1 MKLRRCLM
9 ALLLLLT
16 FESVIPAF
24 AQQGRRGKSPTG
36 VRHSFEHDGIQRAY
50 RIHLPSAYDGKTPSP
65 LLFCFHGGGGNAEVA
80 SVMGFTPVSEKE
92 GFIVVYPEGLNKHWN
107 DGRNSKKFAAQDAK
121 TDDVAFVRA
130 LLVALQKKYK
140 IDAQRIYTTG
150 ASNGGFFSQRLAL
163 EASDIFAAAAIM
175 IASLPKPFE
184 KDFQPRQPISILYM
198 NGSADPFVPYKGGA
212 ITPEFFP
219 IQRKLNP
226 NKDYQR
232 GECSS
237 TSKSIELW
245 CNYNGVEKNPVSKVL
260 PDKDTG
266 DDCTVEVSIWSGGKK
281 GTSVVLY
288 RIKGG
293 GHTIPGGSSYL
304 PERIIGKVCQ
314 DFDGIDAVWKFL
326 KKQRLSAKADK

>member
-1 MKLRRCLM
+1 M
-9 ALLLLLT
+9 
-16 FESVIPAF
+16 
-24 AQQGRRGKSPTG
+24 
-36 VRHSFEHDGIQRAY
+36 RHSFEHDGIQRAY
-50 RIHLPSAYDGKTPSP
+50 RIHLPSSYDGNKPLP

-121 TDDVAFVRA
+121 TDDVAFVSA
-130 LLVALQKKYK
+130 LLVSLQKKYK

-175 IASLPKPFE
+175 IATLPKPFE
-184 KDFQPRQPISILYM
+184 ANFRPLQPISILYM
-198 NGSADPFVPYKGGA
+198 NGTADPFVPYKGGP

-245 CNYNGVEKNPVSKVL
+245 CAYNGVNKKPVVEAL
-260 PDKDTG
+260 ADKDP
-266 DDCTVEVSIWSGGKK
+266 DDACTVEVSTWSGGQA

-304 PERIIGKVCQ
+304 PERIIGKVCK
-314 DFDGIDAVWKFL
+314 DFDGIGAVWEFL
-326 KKQRLSAKADK
+326 EKQRRAVKAAE